1 MAEVRNNENEA
12 SAARSTARQRGSP
25 MGTDSALPL
34 YHLGFVSLDREAEID
49 SLRVRGDVPAW
60 LNGTLLRTGPCKFE
74 VGDRSY
80 NHWFDGLAM
89 LHRFTFADGQVTYA
103 NRFVRGHTFCEAER
117 RGRISYA
124 EFATDPCRTLFGK
137 IAALFSSRP
146 TDNCNINVSEFAG
159 QVVALE
165 EPGLPIRFDPT
176 TLETLGVYGYSDQ
189 IRGRIS
195 TAHPHRDTARQ
206 RHYNYML
213 QFGRKST
220 YRLFGIDSEAGRQ
233 DVIAELAV
241 NRPAYMHSFGMSK
254 QHLILSEFP
263 LVVNPLR
270 LRFSGRPFIE
280 NYRWEP
286 ERGLRFHIVEKD
298 TGRVLAVATDDAGFA
313 FHHVNAFEDN
323 DDVVVDMVAY
333 PDSQVIQDLYLSPL
347 RAGQPVTV
355 AGMLTRFRIALKD
368 GAVDRTELASEPLEL
383 PRINYAAVA
392 GRSYRFVWGTG
403 VQSAGGFFDSIVK
416 IDVESGEIMRW
427 YEPGCYP
434 GEPVFVASPGS
445 SIEDEGVILS
455 VVLDPQIGRSFV
467 LVLDASS
474 LAERA
479 RAEVPHHIPFGFHG
493 SYFPQAP
500 RQQ

>member
-1 MAEVRNNENEA
+1 MDRPWARTLPCLPITLA
-12 SAARSTARQRGSP
+12 SCRSTARPRSN
-25 MGTDSALPL
+25 SLP
-34 YHLGFVSLDREAEID
+34 
-49 SLRVRGDVPAW
+49 VRGDVPAW

-89 LHRFTFADGQVTYA
+89 LHRFTFADGQVSYA

-137 IAALFSSRP
+137 IAALFSSRL

-165 EPGLPIRFDPT
+165 EPALPIRFDPT

-189 IRGRIS
+189 IQGRIS

-206 RHYNYML
+206 RHYSYML

-233 DVIAELAV
+233 EVIAELAV
-241 NRPAYMHSFGMSK
+241 DRPAYMHSFGMSK
-254 QHLILSEFP
+254 QHLILTEFP

-298 TGRVLAVATDDAGFA
+298 TGRVLAVATGDAGFA
-313 FHHVNAFEDN
+313 FHHVNAFEDG

-333 PDSQVIQDLYLSPL
+333 PDSHVIQDLYLSRL
-347 RAGQPVTV
+347 RAGEPVTV
-355 AGMLTRFRIALKD
+355 AGMLTRFRIVLKD

-383 PRINYAAVA
+383 RASTMRPLPADRTV
-392 GRSYRFVWGTG
+392 SSG
-403 VQSAGGFFDSIVK
+403 VQAFSRPVVFSTALSRSI
-416 IDVESGEIMRW
+416 
-427 YEPGCYP
+427 
-434 GEPVFVASPGS
+434 S
-445 SIEDEGVILS
+445 SLERSRDGTSRAVILAS
-455 VVLDPQIGRSFV
+455 QSSWLHRDRRSRMKV
-467 LVLDASS
+467 CSS
-474 LAERA
+474 R
-479 RAEVPHHIPFGFHG
+479 
-493 SYFPQAP
+493 
-500 RQQ
+500 